1 MTITTKGLNKTAENI
16 YDAIVIG
23 AGLGGLSAA
32 LKLALDGA
40 EVLLLERHNLPG
52 GFATSFVRGRFEF
65 EVSLHELSDVGSPE
79 KKGAVRRF
87 LEDELGIEVDF
98 LPVPEAYHLI
108 LENKGID
115 LKLPFGVDNFIKTI
129 AGEVPACREEL
140 TNFMADCREISR
152 ALSYIG
158 SAGKAPDLN
167 VLSTEYP
174 AFVATAGYTVDEVV
188 ARYNLPDTVRQM
200 LYPYWCYIGVP
211 TSRLNF
217 TIFAVMLYSYLSRGA
232 YIPRLN
238 SHGLSTAMELRFRE
252 LGATILYN
260 TRVDKILVEGGRAI
274 GVETARGEK
283 FKAPFVVAN
292 LSPHLVYGSM
302 ISPQNA
308 VPEEAL
314 KNTAARRLGTSA
326 FVLYLGLDRS
336 PEELNLTSYGYFFG
350 PDMDTDRAYNN
361 FFSLEPQDMQAV
373 ICLNNANPNCS
384 PPGTTIL
391 SSTTLV
397 GPETWDGV
405 KPKDYFTLKQRI
417 AAGMIEKMSHYL
429 KIPLNGHIEEIEIA
443 SPQTFA
449 RYTGAYRGAMYGYE
463 QDPWDSVVARSMS
476 AAAEKYIKGLEFTGG
491 FASMGHGYAPSLI
504 SGRMAAVSTQRQ
516 LKKLHSREMN
526 DQNQGGIS

>member
-1 MTITTKGLNKTAENI
+1 MTATGKMRSMTRDNI

-23 AGLGGLSAA
+23 SGLGGLAAA
-32 LKLALDGA
+32 LKLSLEGA

-65 EVSLHELSDVGSPE
+65 EVSLHELSDVGPPE
-79 KKGAVRRF
+79 KKGAVRRI
-87 LEDELGIEVDF
+87 LEDELGMDVEF

-108 LENKGID
+108 LGDEGIN
-115 LKLPFGVDNFIKTI
+115 LKLPFGVGNFVETI
-129 AGEVPACREEL
+129 AAKFASSREAL
-140 TNFMADCREISR
+140 TAFMADCKEVAR

-158 SAGKAPDLN
+158 SAGKTPDLS
-167 VLSTEYP
+167 VLTSDYP

-188 ARYNLPDTVRQM
+188 DRYNLPDSVRQVI
-200 LYPYWCYIGVP
+200 YPYWCYLGVP
-211 TSRLNF
+211 TSRLSF

-232 YIPRLN
+232 YIPKLT
-238 SHGLSTAMELRFRE
+238 SHGLSTAMEMRLRE
-252 LGATILYN
+252 LGAEIHYN

-283 FKAPFVVAN
+283 FRAPFIVTN

-302 ISPQNA
+302 ISPQSA

-326 FVLYLGLDRS
+326 LVLYLGLDRS
-336 PEELNLTSYGYFFG
+336 PEELNLTSYGYFVG
-350 PDMDTDRAYNN
+350 PNMDTTRAYNG
-361 FFSLEPQDMQAV
+361 FFTIEPQDMQAI
-373 ICLNNANPNCS
+373 ICLNNANPHCS
-384 PPGTTIL
+384 PPGTTVL

-397 GPETWDGV
+397 GPEIWDGV
-405 KPKDYFTLKQRI
+405 APEDYFALKERI

-429 KIPLNGHIEEIEIA
+429 DAPLADHIEEIEIA
-443 SPQTFA
+443 TPQTFA

-463 QDPWDSVVARSMS
+463 QDPWDSVTARSMS
-476 AAAEKYIKGLEFTGG
+476 APGERYIRGLEFAGG

-504 SGRMAAVSTQRQ
+504 SGRMAAVSVQRQ
-516 LKKLHSREMN
+516 LKKLHSANTSSRDN
-526 DQNQGGIS
+526 GGV